1 MKKIAFGI
9 LLIFLAVCPFS
20 ANGEQAEEI
29 LKAVVKISA
38 TVPAEA
44 FTAKT
49 LGTEREGNGVLIDS
63 KGLILTTG
71 YLILEAE
78 KIEILGPEGKA
89 IPASFVGYD
98 HETGFGLLR
107 AERPL
112 NIEPMKFGNP
122 AKVEEGDP
130 VLIAGYG
137 GKDSVQGARVVA
149 RKEFAGYWEYILE
162 NAIFAAP
169 PHAGFGGAALIGRDG
184 KLLGIG
190 SLFSQI
196 VFPGLGAIPCNV
208 FIPIDLLGRIL
219 DDLIEKGRP
228 GKAPRPWLGVNV
240 EEAHGR
246 VFVKKVTPGGPA
258 EKGGFQEDDLILTV
272 NGKPVSGL
280 ADLYRKVWALGEAGV
295 EAAFRVLRGIE
306 IREVKVRTAD
316 RYQFLHLKP
325 KKLL

>member
-1 MKKIAFGI
+1 MKKLTSGI
-9 LLIFLAVCPFS
+9 LLIFLVIFPFP
-20 ANGEQAEEI
+20 AKGEQAEEL

-49 LGTEREGNGVLIDS
+49 LGTEREGNGVVIDS
-63 KGLILTTG
+63 QGLILTTG

-78 KIEILGPEGKA
+78 KIEIIGPGGKA
-89 IPASFVGYD
+89 IPGSFVGYD

-107 AERPL
+107 ADRAL
-112 NIEPMKFGNP
+112 GIEPMKLGEP
-122 AKVEEGDP
+122 SKVEEGDP

-137 GKDSVQGARVVA
+137 GKDSVQGARVIA
-149 RKEFAGYWEYILE
+149 RKEFAGYWEYLLE
-162 NAIFAAP
+162 KAIFAAP

-190 SLFSQI
+190 SLFSQV
-196 VFPGLGAIPCNV
+196 VFPGLGSIPCNV
-208 FIPIDLLGRIL
+208 FIPVDLLGPIL
-219 DDLIEKGRP
+219 NDLIAKGRP

-258 EKGGFQEDDLILTV
+258 EKGGLQEDDLILTV

-295 EAAFRVLRGIE
+295 ETAFRVLRGVE